1 MRGFIIAGCLTVL
14 SAAANAQQ
22 NYDASLIPKDL
33 LPYASSVVRNEEV
46 TIEVKD
52 LDNTV
57 YHIKKA
63 ITVLNKNGD
72 DDARIVI
79 YHDKNDVIKSV
90 KGFVYNQFGKQID
103 KFGESK
109 FDDVNIGSSS
119 A

>member
-1 MRGFIIAGCLTVL
+1 MMKGFIIAGCLTLL
-14 SAAANAQQ
+14 SVAANAQQ

-52 LDNTV
+52 LDNSV

-90 KGFVYNQFGKQID
+90 KGVVYDQFGKQID
-103 KFGESK
+103 KFGENK
-109 FDDVNIGSSS
+109 F
-119 A
+119 